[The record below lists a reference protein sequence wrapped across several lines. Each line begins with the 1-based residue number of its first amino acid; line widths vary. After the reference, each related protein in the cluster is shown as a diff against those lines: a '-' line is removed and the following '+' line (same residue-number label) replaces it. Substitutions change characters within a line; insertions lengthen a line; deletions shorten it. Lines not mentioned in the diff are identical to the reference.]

1 MKIII
6 AGAGDVGYHLAKLL
20 VLENHEITVIDLN
33 EGKLAHLAKHLDVV
47 TVKGNATSFSVL
59 EDADIANAEL
69 FISVTESEESNIST
83 CIIAKHLGVKKTI
96 ARIQNTEFLVRKDKL
111 DLFDLGIDEIISPES
126 LAGREIK
133 RLLREIALTD
143 SFDFDG
149 GKLSLIGLPI
159 HKNSP
164 LAGKTLLE
172 ASKLDP
178 TNSFITVALLRNKKT
193 IIPHGNDTFEVN
205 DHAYFI
211 SLPSA
216 IDKVIMLS
224 TREKKQGLK
233 RVMVLGGSKVG
244 INASKQLS
252 KKYNV
257 KLIEIDKQKC
267 FELADMLPNVMVI
280 NGDARDVDLLQEEGL
295 DETDAFIAVTGN
307 SETNII
313 SSLVAKDHNVKKTI
327 ALVENVDYIHLSQ
340 NIGVDT
346 MINKKLIAANFIF
359 RSIRKGDI
367 VNLTSIHGVDAE
379 VLEFVIK
386 VESKITKDTL
396 RSLDIPDS
404 VIVAGVIRKGEAI
417 IPKGDFQFRP
427 KDRAVVLCKPESI
440 QRVEEYFS

>member
-1 MKIII
+1 MKIIV
-6 AGAGDVGYHLAKLL
+6 AGAGDVGFHLAKLL
-20 VLENHEITVIDLN
+20 AFEDHEITIVDLN
-33 EGKLAHLAKHLDVV
+33 DGKLAQVAKQLDVV
-47 TVKGNATSFSVL
+47 TIKGNATSFSVL
-59 EDADIANAEL
+59 DEANVSSADL
-69 FISVTESEESNIST
+69 FIAVTQSEEANIST
-83 CIIAKHLGVKKTI
+83 CIIAKHLGAKRTI
-96 ARIQNTEFLVRKDKL
+96 ARIQNTEFLMRKDKL
-111 DLFDLGIDEIISPES
+111 DLYDLGIDEIISPES

-159 HKNSP
+159 NENSP
-164 LAGKTLLE
+164 LCGKTLLE

-178 TNSFITVALLRNKKT
+178 TNSFITVAILRNNET
-193 IIPHGNDTFEVN
+193 IIPHGYDTFMEN

-211 SLPSA
+211 SLPNA
-216 IDKVIMLS
+216 IDKVIMLA
-224 TREKKQGLK
+224 TREKKQGLR

-244 INASKQLS
+244 VHAAKQLS

-257 KLIEIDKQKC
+257 KLIEIDKEKC
-267 FELADMLPNVMVI
+267 FELADELPNVMVI
-280 NGDARDVDLLQEEGL
+280 NGDCRDVDLLQDEGI
-295 DETDAFIAVTGN
+295 DEMDAFIAVTGN

-359 RSIRKGDI
+359 RYIRKGDI
-367 VNLTSIHGVDAE
+367 INLTSIHGVEAE
-379 VLEFVIK
+379 ILEFVIK
-386 VESKITKDTL
+386 VESKITRDVL
-396 RSLDIPDS
+396 RSLDLPDS

-417 IPKGDFQFRP
+417 IPKGNFQFRP

-440 QRVEEYFS
+440 QQVEEYFS

>member
-6 AGAGDVGYHLAKLL
+6 AGAGDVGFHLAKLL
-20 VLENHEITVIDLN
+20 VLEDHEITVIDLS
-33 EGKLAHLAKHLDVV
+33 EAKLTQIAKQLDVV
-47 TVKGNATSFSVL
+47 TIKGNGTSFSVL
-59 EDADIANAEL
+59 EEANVSESDL
-69 FISVTESEESNIST
+69 FIAVTDSEEANIST
-83 CIIAKHLGVKKTI
+83 CIIAKHLGANRTI
-96 ARIQNTEFLVRKDKL
+96 ARIQNSEFLVRKDKL
-111 DLFDLGIDEIISPES
+111 DLYDLGIDEIISPES

-159 HKNSP
+159 NENSA
-164 LAGKTLLE
+164 LSGKTLLE

-178 TNSFITVALLRNKKT
+178 TNSFITVAILRNNET
-193 IIPHGNDTFEVN
+193 IIPHGDDRFEVN

-211 SLPSA
+211 ALPNA

-233 RVMVLGGSKVG
+233 RVMVLGGSKIG

-280 NGDARDVDLLQEEGL
+280 NGDARDVELLEEEGI

-313 SSLVAKDHNVKKTI
+313 SSLVAKNHKVKKTI
-327 ALVENVDYIHLSQ
+327 SLVENVDYIHLSQ

-359 RSIRKGDI
+359 RYIRKGDI
-367 VNLTSIHGVDAE
+367 INLTSIHGVDAE

-386 VESKITKDTL
+386 VESKITRDTL

-440 QRVEEYFS
+440 QQVEEYFS

>member
-6 AGAGDVGYHLAKLL
+6 AGAGDVGFHLAKLL
-20 VLENHEITVIDLN
+20 VLEDHEIAVIDLN
-33 EGKLAHLAKHLDVV
+33 EGKLLQLAKQLDVV
-47 TVKGNATSFSVL
+47 TIKGNATSFSVL
-59 EDADIANAEL
+59 EEANVSNADL
-69 FISVTESEESNIST
+69 FISVTESEEANIST
-83 CIIAKHLGVKKTI
+83 CIIAKHLGVKRTI
-96 ARIQNTEFLVRKDKL
+96 ARIQNIEFLVRKDKL
-111 DLFDLGIDEIISPES
+111 DLYDLGIDEIISPES

-159 HKNSP
+159 HANSP
-164 LAGKTLLE
+164 LSGKSLLE

-178 TNSFITVALLRNKKT
+178 TNSFITVAILRNNET
-193 IIPHGNDTFEVN
+193 IIPHGDDTFEVN

-211 SLPSA
+211 ALPNA

-257 KLIEIDKQKC
+257 KLIEINKEKC

-280 NGDARDVDLLQEEGL
+280 NGDARDVELLQEEGI

-313 SSLVAKDHNVKKTI
+313 SSLVAKNHHVKKTI

-340 NIGVDT
+340 SIGVDT

-359 RSIRKGDI
+359 RYIRKGDI
-367 VNLTSIHGVDAE
+367 INLTSIHGVDAE

-386 VESKITKDTL
+386 VESKITRDTL
-396 RSLDIPDS
+396 RSLDLPDS
-404 VIVAGVIRKGEAI
+404 VIIAGVIRKGEAI

-440 QRVEEYFS
+440 QQVEEYFS